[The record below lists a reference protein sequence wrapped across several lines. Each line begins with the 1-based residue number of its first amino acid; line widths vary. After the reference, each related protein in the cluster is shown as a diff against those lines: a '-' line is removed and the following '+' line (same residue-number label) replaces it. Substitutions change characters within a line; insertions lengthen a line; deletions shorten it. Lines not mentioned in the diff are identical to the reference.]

1 MTDEAFNSIC
11 AEVENA
17 MAQAEAER
25 VAARAEADRKYRLA
39 MEEIRAKWRNAQRA
53 LEQTATVQIE
63 RPARLGVQYDEI
75 RTAQLTKK
83 WRLRLRCADGREHE
97 QN

>member
-63 RPARLGVQYDEI
+63 RPARMGVKYDEV
-75 RTAQLTKK
+75 RTAQLTSE
-83 WRLRLRCADGREHE
+83 WRMRLGEPNGR
-97 QN
+97 